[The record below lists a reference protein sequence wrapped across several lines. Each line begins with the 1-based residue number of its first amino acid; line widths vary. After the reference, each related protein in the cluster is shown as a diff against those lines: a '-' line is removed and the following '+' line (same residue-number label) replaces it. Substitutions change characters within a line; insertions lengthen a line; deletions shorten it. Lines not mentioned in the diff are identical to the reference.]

1 MKAIQKNQKYILG
14 SAQVGQDYGIA
25 GSTQLNSKNNAV
37 KFIQEA
43 VKQNFLSFDTASSY
57 GNSEKYIGLSIKNT
71 KKKIKIFTKIPKLP
85 YRNISTAEKYFNESI
100 KKLNIKFIEGL
111 FLHHPMDWEIKGMR
125 KFANQL
131 KNKNLIKMFGLSIYD
146 KIDIPNDKD
155 IDIIQVP
162 GNIFNQNLIKSTKLA
177 KFYKGGGTVL
187 IRSIFLQGLLF
198 FKKDNFPKK
207 LISLEEP
214 ILKLQKL
221 SLENNITIE
230 ALAIKTVEKMCPYG
244 KLVIGC
250 NNIKQL
256 EILSKASKM
265 NINNAIITE
274 AINIGNEYYSIL
286 WDPRNWK

>member
-1 MKAIQKNQKYILG
+1 M
-14 SAQVGQDYGIA
+14 
-25 GSTQLNSKNNAV
+25 
-37 KFIQEA
+37 
-43 VKQNFLSFDTASSY
+43 
-57 GNSEKYIGLSIKNT
+57 
-71 KKKIKIFTKIPKLP
+71 
-85 YRNISTAEKYFNESI
+85 
-100 KKLNIKFIEGL
+100 
-111 FLHHPMDWEIKGMR
+111 
-125 KFANQL
+125 
-131 KNKNLIKMFGLSIYD
+131 
-146 KIDIPNDKD
+146 
-155 IDIIQVP
+155 
-162 GNIFNQNLIKSTKLA
+162 KLA

-265 NINNAIITE
+265 NINNSIITE